1 MGGRNPISIKW
12 EIATTVARFKGPMKY
27 TTLLP
32 SLVLR
37 EWDPLAAG
45 LLDGI
50 LVPGEAQ
57 WKCCAHGVDG
67 SSCGLS
73 IVKINF
79 LTFIYSNP
87 GHFVFPL
94 PKKAKS
100 WLWQEFQRLGK

>member
-1 MGGRNPISIKW
+1 MGGRNLIPIKW
-12 EIATTVARFKGPMKY
+12 EIATAVARFKGPMKY

-45 LLDGI
+45 GLDGI

-57 WKCCAHGVDG
+57 GKRCAHGVDG

-73 IVKINF
+73 IIKIIF
-79 LTFIYSNP
+79 FYFHLF
-87 GHFVFPL
+87 
-94 PKKAKS
+94 
-100 WLWQEFQRLGK
+100 

>member
-1 MGGRNPISIKW
+1 MHSTITW
-12 EIATTVARFKGPMKY
+12 EIATTVARIKGVMKY
-27 TTLLP
+27 RTPLP
-32 SLVLR
+32 SLALR

-50 LVPGEAQ
+50 LVPGVAQ
-57 WKCCAHGVDG
+57 WKCCAHGVNG

-79 LTFIYSNP
+79 LTFIDSNP

-100 WLWQEFQRLGK
+100 WLWQRFQRLGK